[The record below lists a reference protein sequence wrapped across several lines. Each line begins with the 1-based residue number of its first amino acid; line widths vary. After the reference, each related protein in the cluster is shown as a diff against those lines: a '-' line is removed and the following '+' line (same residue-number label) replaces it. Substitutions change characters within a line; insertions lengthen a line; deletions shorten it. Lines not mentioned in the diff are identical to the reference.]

1 MLQPATLDVVTL
13 DPIPQPD
20 ERAPLEALRSGPGY
34 VVAIDTAATT
44 LAVTRGSVAR

>member
-20 ERAPLEALRSGPGY
+20 APARKEAPRGWPGDD
-34 VVAIDTAATT
+34 VTMHWAATF
-44 LAVTRGSVAR
+44 AVTRGKAAR